1 MTSREIIAEL
11 YVSKDLLDCI
21 EKVQPAEIRSDL
33 LQHVFLALLEKD
45 EAIILELYKTSK
57 LTAYVVKMIY
67 NLANWSRS
75 TFNKQKSRE
84 IYTNDFNHPVIE
96 IEEEIIIPLEKLH
109 WTSEKVLILYSEYKT
124 YRKVGEIT
132 GIPYSTIFRM
142 VKEAK
147 IKIRKLL

>member
-21 EKVQPAEIRSDL
+21 EKVQPPEIRSDL